1 MIRLTKMPEIEV
13 EKTRHKDETMTSQIE
28 RMSLNDIADSEM
40 RLLLCRGEII
50 NLAETFIFLAES
62 FIFLGRNVHEIRDDS
77 AKNCGRIGSW
87 PNRPVTGDPT
97 CRAYSLSALETRP
110 VGPRL

>member
-1 MIRLTKMPEIEV
+1 MPEIET

-62 FIFLGRNVHEIRDDS
+62 FLFF
-77 AKNCGRIGSW
+77 GRIVHLSW
-87 PNRPVTGDPT
+87 PKRP
-97 CRAYSLSALETRP
+97 
-110 VGPRL
+110 

>member
-1 MIRLTKMPEIEV
+1 
-13 EKTRHKDETMTSQIE
+13 MTSQIE

-50 NLAETFIFLAES
+50 NLAETSYFWPNRSYFLAES

-87 PNRPVTGDPT
+87 PNRPVTGWAWGID
-97 CRAYSLSALETRP
+97 TRY
-110 VGPRL
+110 

>member
-1 MIRLTKMPEIEV
+1 MIRLTKMPEIEA

-50 NLAETFIFLAES
+50 NVAETFIFLAES
-62 FIFLGRNVHEIRDDS
+62 FLFF
-77 AKNCGRIGSW
+77 GRIVHLSW
-87 PNRPVTGDPT
+87 PKLP
-97 CRAYSLSALETRP
+97 
-110 VGPRL
+110 

>member
-1 MIRLTKMPEIEV
+1 MIRLTKMPEIEA

-50 NLAETFIFLAES
+50 NLAESFLFI
-62 FIFLGRNVHEIRDDS
+62 
-77 AKNCGRIGSW
+77 GRIVHLSW
-87 PNRPVTGDPT
+87 PKRP
-97 CRAYSLSALETRP
+97 
-110 VGPRL
+110 